1 MLVAMATYLLGSKHL
16 PDRAQVIM
24 PRACVRVL
32 FSPILLSYPVAQGRR
47 GSPLSLREGSALLA
61 LCMLTVPYW
70 MVYAQVR
77 PHYILAV
84 VSQRPLSR

>member
-1 MLVAMATYLLGSKHL
+1 
-16 PDRAQVIM
+16 M
-24 PRACVRVL
+24 PRACARV
-32 FSPILLSYPVAQGRR
+32 FDPPPSVVQGRR

-77 PHYILAV
+77 PHYTLAV
-84 VSQRPLSR
+84 VSQRPITLI